1 MKAEFSS
8 ELADR
13 VERKFMSLYMDDEED
28 GVFKSVKTLKPEQDD
43 STSSTSDD
51 EDSIAHFEKH
61 G

>member
-28 GVFKSVKTLKPEQDD
+28 GVFKSVKPEQDD